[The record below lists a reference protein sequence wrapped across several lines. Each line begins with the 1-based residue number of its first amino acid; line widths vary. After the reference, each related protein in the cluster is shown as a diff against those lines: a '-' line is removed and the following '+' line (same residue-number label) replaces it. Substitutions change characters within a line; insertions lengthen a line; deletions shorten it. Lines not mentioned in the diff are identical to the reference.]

1 MPSIQ
6 SIIFATAVILD
17 SVAGLDAVI
26 GLVGDDSIASAVR
39 IDAAKAGM
47 RARKVEPLAELVEGA
62 LVEHSDFSDYRRS
75 NSHRRRNMKRAT
87 LNTEEMT

>member
-1 MPSIQ
+1 MVPSIQ

-39 IDAAKAGM
+39 IDARQGWNAG
-47 RARKVEPLAELVEGA
+47 A
-62 LVEHSDFSDYRRS
+62 
-75 NSHRRRNMKRAT
+75 
-87 LNTEEMT
+87 